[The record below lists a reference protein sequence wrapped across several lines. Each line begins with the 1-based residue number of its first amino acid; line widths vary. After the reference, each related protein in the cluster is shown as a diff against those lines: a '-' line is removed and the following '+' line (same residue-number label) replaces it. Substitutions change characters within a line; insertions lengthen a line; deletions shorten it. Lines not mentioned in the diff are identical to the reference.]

1 MLKAIIRIVV
11 ATFLLPILVGP
22 AQAAP
27 TEEHLARYLMVE
39 DVQIMRAMT
48 ETDLSL
54 ARYRDAGPV
63 IILEV
68 GRSARHLFY
77 YTEVND
83 LGGILLS
90 ASLDFSD
97 IKTILQAHSIT
108 CQDILAA
115 LEGEPI
121 FSAPCLPLR

>member
-1 MLKAIIRIVV
+1 MSIVKIKIVV
-11 ATFLLPILVGP
+11 VILLLPL
-22 AQAAP
+22 
-27 TEEHLARYLMVE
+27 LADSAVASVPEQRLEKYLLAE
-39 DVQIMRAMT
+39 DVQIMRATT

-54 ARYRDAGPV
+54 AHYRDAGPV

-121 FSAPCLPLR
+121 FIAPCLPLR